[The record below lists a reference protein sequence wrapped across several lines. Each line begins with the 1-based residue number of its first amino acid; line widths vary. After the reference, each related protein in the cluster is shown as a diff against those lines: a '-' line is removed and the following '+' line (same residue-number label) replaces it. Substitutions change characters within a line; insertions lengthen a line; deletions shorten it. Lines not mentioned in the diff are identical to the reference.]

1 MNNYIKAALASIVC
15 VLTAAPAIQAQ
26 LPAQVAKRALGGVSS
41 SYGNIATGA
50 LSRKVAGF
58 TGVPSSA
65 INVAGR
71 TSQASA
77 KAAAIYG
84 QYNVVRVNQAKLKAS
99 VEKMQISK
107 QKRDRATLVAN
118 VLLNREALVR
128 GYNLPRDFIEGF
140 YFKRIERYM
149 QKPDYT
155 ADKKSD
161 TVLFRGMLVT
171 PEELAKILQVGFSP
185 KTSSWNAGT
194 NGNPAVSLSSSS
206 VEASH
211 YIFQSGVKKD
221 GIGVVFEVRRK
232 PYMVLGTDP
241 VLNRNKTIYYSYQDI
256 PAEEIVGVSVWGEY
270 GLERLSTIL
279 EKAKNGE
286 IKSNRGWTGQF
297 GNVFR

>member
-15 VLTAAPAIQAQ
+15 VLTAAPAVQAQ
-26 LPAQVAKRALGGVSS
+26 LPAQATKKALGGVSS
-41 SYGNIATGA
+41 SYGSIASGA

-65 INVAGR
+65 INVASR
-71 TSQASA
+71 TASA
-77 KAAAIYG
+77 KAAAAA

-118 VLLNREALVR
+118 VLLNRDALVR
-128 GYNLPRDFIEGF
+128 GYNLPREFIEGF

-149 QKPDYT
+149 SNPDYA
-155 ADKKSD
+155 ADKRSD

-194 NGNPAVSLSSSS
+194 GGSAAVSLSASS
-206 VEASH
+206 VEAGH

-241 VLNRNKTIYYSYQDI
+241 VLNRNKTIYYSFQDI

-297 GNVFR
+297 GNIFR